1 MKQTSPL
8 CQAPAANEAVVDMD
22 PCGGIHYLAAV
33 NCELILFNTH
43 RFSAVGLVTEQTY
56 ILPTVKQI
64 TSLKLTPL
72 TPPTCH
78 FAWTMCVRQRGRK
91 TN

>member
-1 MKQTSPL
+1 MDGWSWGRPLLSVSP
-8 CQAPAANEAVVDMD
+8 PASNEAVVDMD

-78 FAWTMCVRQRGRK
+78 LA
-91 TN
+91 